1 MYTHAVLTHLC
12 ICMRSWLSLC
22 SAEIL
27 WGQLRYVVVVL
38 KNRDEA
44 VAPTSALSIA
54 GSGISPP
61 KATSSDC
68 SELGERLLQA
78 PSCRPAQLP
87 APKPNQSDP
96 LPFIWE
102 RQLADPC
109 S

>member
-1 MYTHAVLTHLC
+1 MYTHAVFKNLC
-12 ICMRSWLSLC
+12 ICMCSWLSVC

-27 WGQLRYVVVVL
+27 WGWLRYIVIVL

-44 VAPTSALSIA
+44 VAPTPGVSIED
-54 GSGISPP
+54 SGISPP

-68 SELGERLLQA
+68 SEAVQA
-78 PSCRPAQLP
+78 PSCQPAQLP
-87 APKPNQSDP
+87 ATKPNQSDP
-96 LPFIWE
+96 LPFVWE